1 MILKFWYNRI
11 ELSHEE
17 KKERRKDRILLI
29 LSGILMG
36 VAFPPFPFPL
46 TLFLF
51 VGLIPYLYVIQKKK
65 TLAEINRAS
74 YLTFFIFSIITI
86 YWVGSWQKESDPFLM
101 IAGGTL
107 LFFEPILF
115 LIPSTLFYLARK
127 SFSENIALLLF
138 PFFWAC
144 YEYLFMLTDIS
155 FPWLTLGHGLA
166 EFVPFIQIA
175 DIVGAVGLSIIVI
188 YLNIFLFKSFISF
201 KKSYKKFKINLS
213 IAVLL
218 FALVLGYGFYRIE
231 SFHISQKKIRV
242 GLIQPNLDP
251 WDKWNITNLNKLIR
265 SYIDLSKEAVNK
277 GARLIIW
284 PETALPV
291 FLTDGSHNAELD
303 SIYYFLIKNN
313 VYLMTGMP
321 DIKYYYPG
329 EKIPENVKN
338 NKIGNTYY
346 ATYNGILLLSP
357 NSRYIQHYG
366 KMKLVPFGEKVPFV
380 NQLPFLGKLI
390 NWSVGISS
398 WNVGRDTVNFE
409 IPNLTESDN
418 SSQTKDSISINGLV
432 CYESVFPYFV
442 TNFVQRGAKLIAVVT
457 NDSWYGK
464 SSGPYQHK
472 EISVLRAVE
481 NRRTVIRAA
490 NGGISCIINPLG
502 ETDLESKLFVKDV
515 IVGDAYLESS
525 KTFFTKYPLIIPD
538 ISMAISFWV
547 FGIFLLIKIK
557 NKFFHC

>member
-1 MILKFWYNRI
+1 MILKYWHNRI
-11 ELSHEE
+11 KLTSEE
-17 KKERRKDRILLI
+17 KKNRRKDKILLI

-36 VAFPPFPFPL
+36 IAFPPFPYPL

-51 VGLIPYLYVIQKKK
+51 IGLIPYMHVIQKKK
-65 TLAEINRAS
+65 TLAEINRS
-74 YLTFFIFSIITI
+74 TYLTFFIFSVITI

-115 LIPSTLFYLARK
+115 LIPSTLFYMARK
-127 SFSENIALLLF
+127 SFSEKIAFLLF

-166 EFVPFIQIA
+166 EFIPFIQIA
-175 DIVGAVGLSIIVI
+175 DIVGAVGLSIIVVYI
-188 YLNIFLFKSFISF
+188 NIFLYKSFISF
-201 KKSYKKFKINLS
+201 KYSHGKLKIYLS

-218 FALVLGYGFYRIE
+218 FSFVLGYGFYRIR
-231 SFHISQKKIRV
+231 SFHVSQNKLRV

-251 WDKWNITNLNKLIR
+251 WGKWNIRYLDKYIKD
-265 SYIDLSKEAVNK
+265 YIDLSKEAVNK

-303 SIYYFLIKNN
+303 SIYYFLRKNN

-321 DIKYYYPG
+321 DVKYYYPG
-329 EKIPENVKN
+329 EKIPEDVKN
-338 NKIGNTYY
+338 NKIGSTYY
-346 ATYNGILLLSP
+346 ATYNGILMLSP
-357 NSRYIQHYG
+357 NSRIIQHYG

-380 NQLPFLGKLI
+380 DQLPFLGKLI

-409 IPNLTESDN
+409 IPNLAESSN
-418 SSQTKDSISINGLV
+418 SSQYKDSISINGLV

-442 TNFVQRGAKLIAVVT
+442 ANFVQRGAKLIAVVT

-481 NRRTVIRAA
+481 NRRTVVRAA

-502 ETDLESKLFVKDV
+502 ETDIESKLFVKDV

-525 KTFFTKYPLIIPD
+525 KTIFTKYPLIVPD
-538 ISMAISFWV
+538 VSMAITFWV
-547 FGIFLLIKIK
+547 FGIFLLIMIK
-557 NKFFHC
+557 NKWLRS

>member
-218 FALVLGYGFYRIE
+218 FALVLGYGLYRIE

-515 IVGDAYLESS
+515 LVGDAYLESS

>member
-1 MILKFWYNRI
+1 MILKFWYNRF

-502 ETDLESKLFVKDV
+502 ETDIESKLFVKDV

-525 KTFFTKYPLIIPD
+525 KTIFTKYPLIVPD
-538 ISMAISFWV
+538 VSMAITFWV
-547 FGIFLLIKIK
+547 FGIFLLIMIK
-557 NKFFHC
+557 NKWLRS

>member
-46 TLFLF
+46 TLFFF

-218 FALVLGYGFYRIE
+218 FALVLGYGLYRIE